1 MQKVRHHIIQRASN
15 WTNHADNLHRRD
27 QRTEAAYHTL
37 FPWVMLPIERVQR
50 ILNLDSTAYN
60 PEVIAEINMVVN
72 EAREARE
79 DAYNPECIKY
89 KWLII

>member
-1 MQKVRHHIIQRASN
+1 
-15 WTNHADNLHRRD
+15 
-27 QRTEAAYHTL
+27 
-37 FPWVMLPIERVQR
+37 
-50 ILNLDSTAYN
+50 
-60 PEVIAEINMVVN
+60 MVVN